1 MNYLAHAY
9 LSFKDQNIL
18 AGNMVSDFVK
28 GKKKFDYPLS
38 IQQGITLHRAIDSF
52 TDEHPATKEGK
63 KIFKADYGLYG
74 GPFMDIVYDHFLA
87 IDSHE
92 FPNGKLLEFSQWVY
106 ASLDESIDLLP
117 EQFRQMF
124 PYMKE
129 YNWLYNYQFNWGI
142 ARSFQGLSR
151 RATYITE
158 SHTAF
163 RLFEDHYQYLH
174 NIYADFFPEVKKH
187 TQEIFKALK
196 SA

>member
-9 LSFKDQNIL
+9 LSFEDPYIL

-28 GKKKFDYPLS
+28 GKKKFDYPLR

-63 KIFKADYGLYG
+63 KVFKADYGLYG
-74 GPFMDIVYDHFLA
+74 AAFMDIVYDHFLA

-92 FPNGKLLEFSQWVY
+92 FPNGKLLEFSQLVY
-106 ASLDESIDLLP
+106 ASLDKSIEHLP
-117 EQFRQMF
+117 EGFRQMF

-142 ARSFQGLSR
+142 ARSFQGLAK
-151 RATYITE
+151 RASYINE

-163 RLFEDHYQYLH
+163 RLFEDHYQHLH
-174 NIYADFFPEVKKH
+174 YIYTGFFPELKKH
-187 TQEIFKALK
+187 AHEVFNSLRLD
-196 SA
+196 